1 MLHTRLFLF
10 LLGVSLALVS
20 CRSFDEKIKGVIAL
34 DEVEYADSSGA
45 KGVFMIGLK
54 PFSQADPAR
63 LVVDPW
69 RIITDK
75 FPDSIHLYVRIFDRD
90 GYLITNL
97 APPYYDGTGDYRAIW
112 NGLTEQIGTD
122 GQPEK
127 IENFTVREFSENDGL
142 PNELALVLDYSGTMG
157 SSIELLENAAQ
168 TFVKLKRPAD
178 RISVVKFDDKPQLAA
193 KASTQTDELLAL
205 FGSGLKGF
213 GNYTAI
219 YSAAKLGGEQIAAAP
234 AENPRAMI
242 LFTDGEDN
250 ASKINELDLYAF
262 VKKHNIPIF
271 TVAFGAV
278 NRGLLQE
285 LSKYSGGKFYQTEDP
300 KKLPAIFEDIYRSLR
315 NYYLISYQPVNAG
328 GRHIAR
334 VGLNPPGAPE
344 QIAGKIEYETSG
356 PRLSPNTIAGNNS
369 SEQPIERQI
378 QFAYNSA
385 DLLPESNPALDT
397 IAARMKRNPRLEI
410 KIEGHASAEGTPER
424 NQLLSEQRA
433 ESVRQAL
440 IQRGIAERR
449 LTSQG
454 YGSTMPLQSNESEEG
469 RKLNRRVAIVV
480 TRR

>member
-1 MLHTRLFLF
+1 MLHTRLL
-10 LLGVSLALVS
+10 LCSLGVALSLAA
-20 CRSFDEKIKGVIAL
+20 CRSFDDQIKGVIAL

-45 KGVFMIGLK
+45 KGVYMIGLK
-54 PFSQADPAR
+54 PFSQADPAT

-75 FPDSIHLYVRIFDRD
+75 FPDSIHLYVRVFDPA

-97 APPYYDGTGDYRAIW
+97 APPYYDGPGDYRAIW
-112 NGLTEQIGTD
+112 SGLTEQIGTD

-127 IENFTVREFSENDGL
+127 IENFTVREFSEKDGL
-142 PNELALVLDYSGTMG
+142 PNELALVLDYSGTMA
-157 SSIELLENAAQ
+157 SSIGLLENAAQ
-168 TFVKLKRPAD
+168 SFVKLKRPAD
-178 RISVVKFDDKPQLAA
+178 RITVVKFDDKPQLAA
-193 KASTQTDELLAL
+193 KASTQTDELLGI
-205 FGSGLKGF
+205 FGNGLKGF
-213 GNYTAI
+213 GNYTAM
-219 YSAAKLGGEQIAAAP
+219 YSAAKLGGEQLAAAP
-234 AENPRAMI
+234 AANPRALI

-250 ASKINELDLYAF
+250 ASNINELDLYAF

-278 NRGLLQE
+278 NRGVLQE
-285 LSKYSGGKFYQTEDP
+285 LSKYSGGKFYQTDDP

-315 NYYLISYQPVNAG
+315 NYYLVSYQPINAG

-344 QIAGKIEYETSG
+344 PAAGKIEYETSG
-356 PRLSPNTIAGNNS
+356 PRLSPNSITENNA
-369 SEQPIERQI
+369 EPIERRI

-433 ESVRQAL
+433 QAVRQAL
-440 IQRGIAERR
+440 IERGIAEQR

-454 YGSTMPLQSNESEEG
+454 YGSTMPIDSNESEEG

>member
-1 MLHTRLFLF
+1 MLHTRLAF
-10 LLGVSLALVS
+10 LLLGIALALVS
-20 CRSFDEKIKGVIAL
+20 CRSFDDKIKGVIAL

-45 KGVFMIGLK
+45 KGIYMIGLK
-54 PFSQADPAR
+54 PFSQADPTN

-75 FPDSIHLYVRIFDRD
+75 FPDSIHLYVRIFDRE

-97 APPYYDGTGDYRAIW
+97 APPYYDGTGDYRTIW

-127 IENFTVREFSENDGL
+127 IENFTVREFSEKDGL

-157 SSIELLENAAQ
+157 SNIESLENAAQ
-168 TFVKLKRPAD
+168 TFVRLKRPAD
-178 RISVVKFDDKPQLAA
+178 RISVVKFDNKPQLAV
-193 KASTQTDELLAL
+193 KASAQTDELLRV
-205 FGSGLKGF
+205 FGNGLKGF
-213 GNYTAI
+213 GNYTAM

-234 AENPRAMI
+234 AENPRALI

-250 ASKINELDLYAF
+250 ASNINELDLYAF
-262 VKKHNIPIF
+262 VKKNNIPIF

-278 NRGLLQE
+278 NRGVLQE
-285 LSKYSGGKFYQTEDP
+285 LSKYSGGKFYQTDDP
-300 KKLPAIFEDIYRSLR
+300 NKLPAIFEDIYRSLR
-315 NYYLISYQPVNAG
+315 NYYLVSYQPINAG

-334 VGLNPPGAPE
+334 VGINPPGAPE
-344 QIAGKIEYETSG
+344 QVAGKIEYETSG
-356 PRLSPNTIAGNNS
+356 PRLSPTTIAGNS
-369 SEQPIERQI
+369 SEPIERQI

-424 NQLLSEQRA
+424 NQLLSEQRSEA
-433 ESVRQAL
+433 VRQAL

-454 YGSTMPLQSNESEEG
+454 YGSTMPIDSNENEEG